1 MRSKIVRKRWLRR
14 PKGYM
19 MSAERG
25 PYSISAEN
33 ATDRPKRSKKPKA
46 SQLCPKLKDTGGV
59 QNALS
64 DKAVLLT
71 KVLRKKEKNRS
82 KKKKKKSKKAVLM
95 SFSSFCSGAQI
106 ILVSYPFQKYSIH
119 FLQVT
124 SSSPDL
130 SSGEMFKIIIG
141 DRDLS
146 RTQIANMQAAAVQ
159 VPPHLQAL
167 LRVKLRKYSG
177 WVWQNRRC
185 TIMTNKSTIDQWRHI
200 NKFTPKDWIS
210 IEVKEQI
217 KNLQI

>member
-1 MRSKIVRKRWLRR
+1 
-14 PKGYM
+14 M

-146 RTQIANMQAAAVQ
+146 RTQIANMQAPAVQ

-177 WVWQNRRC
+177 WV
-185 TIMTNKSTIDQWRHI
+185 
-200 NKFTPKDWIS
+200 
-210 IEVKEQI
+210 
-217 KNLQI
+217 